1 MAVAISAIVSTA
13 CGGGSGSET
22 GGGAS
27 AVSPTPA
34 AISSPVPTA
43 IPAPELSPTP
53 SPQITEVPELTP
65 TPAPRATAVP
75 EVTPT
80 PAPETTQAPEIS
92 PTPVPEATETPEISP
107 TPAPEVTE
115 APEVSP
121 TPAPEV
127 SPTPVPEVT
136 STPEPEPE
144 PEPEQVSLP
153 APFDG
158 LEASFVQQLKADGP
172 EGEDSLELIY
182 DAYGSNAAETP
193 GVYENDQHYGI
204 DHIFED
210 SDDIVGDHF
219 VFTLHRDT
227 DSNKGVYSESSP
239 RQRNEI
245 KVHNPSE
252 DRLKGFL
259 GQSFSYSWKFKP
271 NIDLELSSKFTHF
284 FQLKAKYGDEQQP
297 IMTISAAET
306 SSSGNQFQI
315 RYDEFSEGPNG
326 EDNVT
331 QFPVRLD
338 WDLVAGEWLD
348 IRVLVTYAEADDGG
362 AYNVTITRMSDDEEL
377 VNVTQEN
384 IDMWRGPD
392 NNNTPYVRPKWGF
405 YRSTEESSSL
415 RAAEE
420 QVFFADFEI
429 SELVERTE

>member
-136 STPEPEPE
+136 ST

-284 FQLKAKYGDEQQP
+284 FQLKAKYGDKQQP